1 MITREEMM
9 NDVIRRYGFE
19 HPWVVKF
26 CEFCDTWEN
35 EKVYNDGLE
44 SLYIALMT
52 YTMPEEEEEQA
63 AAPVRRADNR
73 ASANIFQKK
82 Y

>member
-9 NDVIRRYGFE
+9 NDVISRYGHE

-35 EKVYNDGLE
+35 EKVYNDGLV

-52 YTMPEEEEEQA
+52 YTMPEEEEE
-63 AAPVRRADNR
+63 
-73 ASANIFQKK
+73 
-82 Y
+82 

>member
-19 HPWVVKF
+19 HPWVVQF
-26 CEFCDTWEN
+26 CQFCDEWEN

-52 YTMPEEEEEQA
+52 YTMPKEEEE
-63 AAPVRRADNR
+63 
-73 ASANIFQKK
+73 
-82 Y
+82 

>member
-26 CEFCDTWEN
+26 CEFCDEWEN

-52 YTMPEEEEEQA
+52 YTMPEEEE
-63 AAPVRRADNR
+63 
-73 ASANIFQKK
+73 
-82 Y
+82 